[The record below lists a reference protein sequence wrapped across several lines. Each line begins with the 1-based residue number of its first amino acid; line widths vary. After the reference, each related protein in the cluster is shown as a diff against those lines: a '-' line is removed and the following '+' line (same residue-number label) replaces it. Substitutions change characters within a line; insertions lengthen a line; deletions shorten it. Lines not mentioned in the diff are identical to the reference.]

1 MCSYIL
7 VTILVIE
14 DFINSGEYYGDVG
27 FSFSYDVNFTEL
39 NISLKGRVAV
49 ELVIIYSS
57 GIFDNQ
63 KRTKIMYPKF

>member
-7 VTILVIE
+7 VVE
-14 DFINSGEYYGDVG
+14 DFINSGEYYGAVG